1 MEFRW
6 FINNDR
12 DKSIGKSCA
21 GERTLPMTPTMFD
34 EMMDEK
40 VIKDGVSVP
49 KIEFTVEADRGFMKQ
64 LEAAATFI
72 KGQLERGFFEV
83 DDMINVVGGK

>member
-1 MEFRW
+1 MTAGGDLKKETAE
-6 FINNDR
+6 DR
-12 DKSIGKSCA
+12 VALKKPHEGS
-21 GERTLPMTPTMFD
+21 
-34 EMMDEK
+34 
-40 VIKDGVSVP
+40 
-49 KIEFTVEADRGFMKQ
+49 FTVEADRGFMKQ